1 MSDLTTWVS
10 DRLHDMLDIS
20 DRNIADFLLGL
31 CKKSASPEV
40 FLEKIRETETID
52 INDTVKSFSVE
63 LWGKIPREASAGEKR
78 KLENRWLE
86 TIITKYRSYWK

>member
-31 CKKSASPEV
+31 CKKSTSPEV
-40 FLEKIRETETID
+40 FLEKIRETDTID
-52 INDTVKSFSVE
+52 INETVRSFSVE
-63 LWGKIPREASAGEKR
+63 LWGKIPREASVGEKKR
-78 KLENRWLE
+78 LDNR
-86 TIITKYRSYWK
+86 YNSF